1 MTNFVLEARAISRTF
16 GEVKA
21 LDEVSLGLEPGKV
34 LALLGQSGSGKST
47 LLRVLAGLET
57 IQSGQVFANG
67 LLVSDT
73 NFVMPPE
80 KRPLGMV
87 FQDFAL
93 FPHLTTL
100 ANVAFGLRDTNP
112 AQRRALASKWLEQV
126 GLRDRA
132 SAYPHELSG
141 GEQQRVALARALAPE
156 PKAIL
161 MDEPFS
167 GLDPHLRL
175 ELQTSMLK
183 TLREAGVAALIV
195 SHDTQEALGVADN
208 VAILEKGR
216 IVQSG
221 LPRAVYQ
228 APKSLE
234 AARALGPLWTLSA
247 CANNGR
253 VETPVGGFET
263 ALVGPVRLCARPEAT
278 SFTRKQTGSFVVT
291 DVRGVGRFVTISLNA
306 ITDPA
311 THITA
316 LCQAA
321 SAPKIGDK
329 VDVQVEAADAFVFR
343 A

>member
-1 MTNFVLEARAISRTF
+1 MTEFALEARTISRTF
-16 GEVKA
+16 GTVKA
-21 LDEVSLGLEPGKV
+21 LDGVSLGLEPGKV

-57 IQSGQVFANG
+57 LQSGQVFANG
-67 LLVSDT
+67 ALVSDAH
-73 NFVMPPE
+73 FVLPPE

-100 ANVAFGLRDTNP
+100 ANVAFGLRHTLP
-112 AQRRALASKWLEQV
+112 AQRQALAAKWLEQV
-126 GLRDRA
+126 GLGDRA
-132 SAYPHELSG
+132 GAYPHELSG

-183 TLREAGVAALIV
+183 TLRDAGVAALIV
-195 SHDTQEALGVADN
+195 SHDTQEALGVADT

-221 LPRAVYQ
+221 LPREVYQ

-234 AARALGPLWTLSA
+234 AARALGTIWSLPATA
-247 CANNGR
+247 INGR
-253 VETPVGGFET
+253 VQTPIGGFDT
-263 ALVGPVRLCARPEAT
+263 KVQGPVLVSARPEAT
-278 SFTRKQTGSFVVT
+278 KLTRNELGNFVVT
-291 DVRGVGRFVTISLNA
+291 DVRGVGRFVTLSLCALIDPSIRIS
-306 ITDPA
+306 
-311 THITA
+311 A
-316 LCQAA
+316 LCEAA
-321 SAPKIGDK
+321 SAPEIGDK
-329 VDVQVEAADAFVFR
+329 VDVQVDGADAFISQ

>member
-1 MTNFVLEARAISRTF
+1 MTDFALEARAISRAF
-16 GEVKA
+16 GTVKA
-21 LDEVSLGLEPGKV
+21 LDGVSLGLEPGKV

-57 IQSGQVFANG
+57 LQSGQVFANG
-67 LLVSDT
+67 VLVSDAQ
-73 NFVMPPE
+73 FVLPPE

-100 ANVAFGLRDTNP
+100 ANVAFGLRHIPP
-112 AQRRALASKWLEQV
+112 AQRQALAAKWLEQV
-126 GLRDRA
+126 GLGDRA
-132 SAYPHELSG
+132 GAYPHELSG

-195 SHDTQEALGVADN
+195 SHDTQEALGVADS

-221 LPRAVYQ
+221 LPREVYQ

-234 AARALGPLWTLSA
+234 AARALGTIWSLPATAL
-247 CANNGR
+247 NGR
-253 VETPVGGFET
+253 VETPIGGFES
-263 ALVGPVRLCARPEAT
+263 ALVGPVLLSARPEAT
-278 SFTRKQTGSFVVT
+278 KLTRNEFGNFVVT
-291 DVRGVGRFVTISLNA
+291 DVRGVGRFVTLSLNA
-306 ITDPA
+306 LTDPS

-316 LCQAA
+316 LCESA
-321 SAPKIGDK
+321 SAPAIGDK
-329 VDVQVEAADAFVFR
+329 VDVQVDAADAFIFQ